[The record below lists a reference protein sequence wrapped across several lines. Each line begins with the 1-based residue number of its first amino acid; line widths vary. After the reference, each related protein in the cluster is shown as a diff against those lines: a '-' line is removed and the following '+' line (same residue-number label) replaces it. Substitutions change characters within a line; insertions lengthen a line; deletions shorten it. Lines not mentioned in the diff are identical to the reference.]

1 MNRKL
6 VIIKEIGIEI
16 EIASYSQCTGV
27 ILVASKLF
35 YLYPF
40 LRST

>member
-6 VIIKEIGIEI
+6 VIIKEKGIEL
-16 EIASYSQCTGV
+16 EIASYSQYTGV

-40 LRST
+40 PWST